1 MYNAPSMNETTSGKE
16 SDFVQLVEGTDYTVN
31 WNENYT
37 NFTITFKDG
46 TKNTMSLMTQQLQ
59 MMEVKFKIWFL

>member
-1 MYNAPSMNETTSGKE
+1 MYNALLMNETTSGKE
-16 SDFVQLVEGTDYTVN
+16 DDFVQLVEGTDYTVN

-46 TKNTMSLMTQQLQ
+46 TKNTMSLITQQLQ